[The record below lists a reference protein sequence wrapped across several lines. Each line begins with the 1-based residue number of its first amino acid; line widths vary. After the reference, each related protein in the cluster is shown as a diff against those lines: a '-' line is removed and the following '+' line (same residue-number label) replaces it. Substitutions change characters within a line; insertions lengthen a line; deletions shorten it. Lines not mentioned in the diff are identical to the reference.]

1 MKSIQS
7 SQYVAA
13 KGSKTGILLSGF
25 PRISETFILNELLQ
39 LQYEGFPFMIFA
51 LKPGEKN
58 VHLDVERLQKPVVY
72 VPHKITLTV
81 IVLALWSAFCIG
93 LPCLHQFFLVLSE
106 IWRGGKKEKEFNRL
120 QSTVRWLWLCYQLRQ
135 NEITQI
141 HAHFAHDPASMA
153 FWAHQLLGIPYSFTG
168 HAKDIYCYSE
178 TQLKEKIHAARFV
191 VTCTGHNRENLQRVS
206 QNGTPIHC
214 LYHGI
219 DFEKFKPVGRKKTEP
234 VLILAVGRLME
245 KKGFYYLIEAC
256 KILKAEGFPFQCQ
269 IVGDGPLRDH
279 LAAHIENAGLSKLV
293 TLPGKLT
300 HQRLIPLYYRASLF
314 VSPNILLANGDRD
327 GIPNV
332 IIEAMAMELPVVSTR
347 ISGIPEAVRHDI
359 TGLLVEERNTE
370 ALAAAMLAILINPWR
385 AGQMGRA
392 ARVHAKKMFSLQNNV
407 HKLKELLVA

>member
-7 SQYVAA
+7 LQGNAV
-13 KGSKTGILLSGF
+13 KVSKTGFLLSGF
-25 PRISETFILNELLQ
+25 PRLSETFILNELLQ

-51 LKPGEKN
+51 LKPGEAN
-58 VHLDVERLQKPVVY
+58 VHLDVKRLQKPVVY
-72 VPHKITLTV
+72 VPHKITLPV
-81 IVLALWSAFCIG
+81 ILLATLSAVCIG
-93 LPCLHQFFLVLSE
+93 LPRLHQFLLVLSE

-120 QSTVRWLWLCYQLRQ
+120 QSTMRWLWLCYQLKQ
-135 NEITQI
+135 NGITQI

-153 FWAHQLLGIPYSFTG
+153 YWAHQLLGIPYSFTG

-178 TQLKEKIHAARFV
+178 SQLKEKIHAARFV
-191 VTCTGHNRENLQRVS
+191 VTCTGHNRENLQQVS
-206 QNGTPIHC
+206 KNGTPIHC

-219 DFEKFKPVGRKKTEP
+219 DFEKFKPVGRKKAEP
-234 VLILAVGRLME
+234 PLILAVGRLME

-269 IVGDGPLRDH
+269 IVGDGPLRDQ
-279 LAAHIENAGLSKLV
+279 LTAHIKNAGLSKLI
-293 TLPGKLT
+293 TLPGKLP
-300 HQRLIPLYYRASLF
+300 HRRLIPLYHHASLF
-314 VSPNILLANGDRD
+314 ASPNILLANGDRD

-359 TGLLVEERNTE
+359 TGLLVEERNAE
-370 ALAAAMLAILINPWR
+370 ALATAMLAILINPWR
-385 AGQMGRA
+385 SGQMGRA
-392 ARVHAKKMFSLQNNV
+392 ARVHAKKLFSLQNNV